1 MRQILK
7 ILFLFS
13 TTIFVNQYKNHTNIL
28 INIKIVGH
36 TLENKINFLKV
47 KNEISEEE
55 YEYFKNNLQFITN
68 REIYEAVLDKKCLTN
83 LGRFNY

>member
-36 TLENKINFLKV
+36 TRHMKKS
-47 KNEISEEE
+47 NEW
-55 YEYFKNNLQFITN
+55 
-68 REIYEAVLDKKCLTN
+68 
-83 LGRFNY
+83 

>member
-36 TLENKINFLKV
+36 TQL
-47 KNEISEEE
+47 
-55 YEYFKNNLQFITN
+55 FKNNSC
-68 REIYEAVLDKKCLTN
+68 KCIGDFKHYKVN
-83 LGRFNY
+83 KYYNIKCAKDCK

>member
-36 TLENKINFLKV
+36 THILVKIILLV
-47 KNEISEEE
+47 I
-55 YEYFKNNLQFITN
+55 
-68 REIYEAVLDKKCLTN
+68 VLN
-83 LGRFNY
+83 

>member
-36 TLENKINFLKV
+36 TRLLK
-47 KNEISEEE
+47 KKKKR
-55 YEYFKNNLQFITN
+55 KNNQNYFFIALNTFKIGAE
-68 REIYEAVLDKKCLTN
+68 EIFSKFDCLYFC
-83 LGRFNY
+83 L

>member
-36 TLENKINFLKV
+36 TLLTKKKKVENYKFSLIIFTQTSFISSALSASRDSKV
-47 KNEISEEE
+47 IR
-55 YEYFKNNLQFITN
+55 I
-68 REIYEAVLDKKCLTN
+68 
-83 LGRFNY
+83 

>member
-36 TLENKINFLKV
+36 TQI
-47 KNEISEEE
+47 
-55 YEYFKNNLQFITN
+55 YFSGIMPLFIIT
-68 REIYEAVLDKKCLTN
+68 
-83 LGRFNY
+83 